1 MGKYVMT
8 YSFYR
13 IEKMDKWK
21 NRAATISVDE
31 SQIQFIF
38 VKKIA
43 NIYKVWKIWK
53 TIHCTLII
61 SQILFKI

>member
-1 MGKYVMT
+1 MHPNSMGKYVIT

-38 VKKIA
+38 IKNSK
-43 NIYKVWKIWK
+43 Y
-53 TIHCTLII
+53 L
-61 SQILFKI
+61 